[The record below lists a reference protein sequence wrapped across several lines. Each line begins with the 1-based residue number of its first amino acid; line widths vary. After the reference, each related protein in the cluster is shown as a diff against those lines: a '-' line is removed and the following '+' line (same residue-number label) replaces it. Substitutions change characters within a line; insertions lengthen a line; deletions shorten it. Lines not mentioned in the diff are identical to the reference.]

1 MINQL
6 QIKQQDQQ
14 SRELKKKKTALHLC
28 NLKYEC
34 TSHRRKRDSRTWT
47 RVRKMIK
54 ESLCGVGE
62 NGAVFAPVLLS
73 SFRGK
78 IIVKV
83 IVVSLSVV
91 LMLQWKT

>member
-1 MINQL
+1 MNALPIGGEGTPGIGHVL
-6 QIKQQDQQ
+6 GKW
-14 SRELKKKKTALHLC
+14 SR
-28 NLKYEC
+28 
-34 TSHRRKRDSRTWT
+34 
-47 RVRKMIK
+47 
-54 ESLCGVGE
+54 SLSGVGE
-62 NGAVFAPVLLS
+62 NGAVFASVLLS

>member
-1 MINQL
+1 M
-6 QIKQQDQQ
+6 
-14 SRELKKKKTALHLC
+14 
-28 NLKYEC
+28 
-34 TSHRRKRDSRTWT
+34 
-47 RVRKMIK
+47 
-54 ESLCGVGE
+54 GE
-62 NGAVFAPVLLS
+62 NGAVFASVLLS